1 MKLNIFDVIELI
13 DNKKVIVID
22 EIKDGYKVKDVND
35 NKIYE
40 INNFHISKVIYK
52 NLGL

>member
-35 NKIYE
+35 NRIYE
-40 INNFHISKVIYK
+40 IDNFQISNVIYK
-52 NLGL
+52 K

>member
-1 MKLNIFDVIELI
+1 MKLNIFDVVELI
-13 DNKKVIVID
+13 DHKKAIVVD

-40 INNFHISKVIYK
+40 INNSQISNIIHKK
-52 NLGL
+52 

>member
-1 MKLNIFDVIELI
+1 MKLNIFDVVELL

-22 EIKDGYKVKDVND
+22 EIKDGYKVKDING

-40 INNFHISKVIYK
+40 INNFQISNVIYK
-52 NLGL
+52 K

>member
-1 MKLNIFDVIELI
+1 MNLNIFDVIELI

-35 NKIYE
+35 NMIYE
-40 INNFHISKVIYK
+40 INNFEIRNIIHKK
-52 NLGL
+52 

>member
-13 DNKKVIVID
+13 DNKKVLVIGV
-22 EIKDGYKVKDVND
+22 INDGYKVKDVND

-40 INNFHISKVIYK
+40 INNFQISNAIHKK
-52 NLGL
+52 